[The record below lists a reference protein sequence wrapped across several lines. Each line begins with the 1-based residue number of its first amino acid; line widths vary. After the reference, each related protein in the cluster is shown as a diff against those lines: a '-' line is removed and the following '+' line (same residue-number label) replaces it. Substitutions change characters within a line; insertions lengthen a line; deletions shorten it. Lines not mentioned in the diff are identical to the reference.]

1 MITAPRI
8 IVTVALLAAVYT
20 LGQVAGC
27 NASRP
32 YGTPGV
38 ALHAYLTSP
47 TQ

>member
-1 MITAPRI
+1 MIARI
-8 IVTVALLAAVYT
+8 VVTVVFIALLCM

-38 ALHAYLTSP
+38 RLAEALTHKE
-47 TQ
+47 